1 VKHNYTKYEYMT
13 STITNEA
20 GLELDK
26 LNKLGKLG
34 WELVAVVDKVTF
46 PFHKGY
52 HILYFKRVIE
62 ATAPSAK
69 KK

>member
-1 VKHNYTKYEYMT
+1 MKHNYAKYEYMT

-34 WELVAVVDKVTF
+34 WNWL
-46 PFHKGY
+46 
-52 HILYFKRVIE
+52 L
-62 ATAPSAK
+62 
-69 KK
+69 